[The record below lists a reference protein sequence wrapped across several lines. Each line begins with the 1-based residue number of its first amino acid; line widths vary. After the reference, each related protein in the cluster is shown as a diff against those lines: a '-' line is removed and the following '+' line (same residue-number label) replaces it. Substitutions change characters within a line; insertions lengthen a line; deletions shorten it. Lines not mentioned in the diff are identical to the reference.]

1 MRRAHTP
8 YRRQVLDH
16 LGLVAGRFDE
26 LGLGDVLDRAT
37 HQHPA
42 GGTSR
47 VGEAVNAMV
56 LNGLGCIHQALDL
69 VPRFFQNTPTYR
81 LMSPRMAPAQLTDDA
96 FLPWPK
102 LIRRLSLSRV
112 DLDLQRD

>member
-1 MRRAHTP
+1 MRRAQTP
-8 YRRQVLDH
+8 YRRPVLDH
-16 LGLVAGRFDE
+16 LGLVAGMFDE

-37 HQHPA
+37 HQHP
-42 GGTSR
+42 TR
-47 VGEAVNAMV
+47 RDLTVGEAVNAVV

-81 LMSPRMAPAQLTDDA
+81 LIAPRMAPAQLTDDA